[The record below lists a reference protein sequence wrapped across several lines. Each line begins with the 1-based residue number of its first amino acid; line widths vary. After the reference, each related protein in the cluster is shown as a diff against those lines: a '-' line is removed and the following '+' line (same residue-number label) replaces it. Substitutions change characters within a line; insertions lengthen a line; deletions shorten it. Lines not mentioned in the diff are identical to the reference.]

1 MRMTLRK
8 HLVSGPKLSNTGT
21 VFTAGIP
28 VSTLLSRGRYSMM
41 HDYGAFGVFWKLQ
54 YWRH

>member
-1 MRMTLRK
+1 MTLRK

-28 VSTLLSRGRYSMM
+28 VSTLLSRVRYSMM